1 MKTQKK
7 KILIYVCPLA
17 NVVQV
22 YFKCYLCVIAN
33 CFKKKITKKRK
44 KEKTQLQKPKNDLK
58 YAKTLY
64 DYTIY
69 NEKLPLKVHS
79 ILYDNYIICRASFKQ
94 LLCNTFLKIRNTTQ
108 QNRTHSVVML

>member
-1 MKTQKK
+1 MYAHWQMLFKSISSAT
-7 KILIYVCPLA
+7 YVSL
-17 NVVQV
+17 Q
-22 YFKCYLCVIAN
+22 IAL
-33 CFKKKITKKRK
+33 KKITKKK
-44 KEKTQLQKPKNDLK
+44 EKNEKEKTQLQKPKKDLK